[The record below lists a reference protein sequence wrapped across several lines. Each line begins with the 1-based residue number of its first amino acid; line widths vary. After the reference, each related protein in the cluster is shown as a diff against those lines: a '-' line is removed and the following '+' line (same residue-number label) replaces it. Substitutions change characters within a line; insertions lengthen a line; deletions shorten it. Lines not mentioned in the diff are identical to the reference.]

1 VLEATCNS
9 GGVRAF
15 IFVQNIV
22 TNVPFLKRSM
32 SERGTSQRR
41 RRTPACVIEHHVVG
55 DLQMSWWVSAARQ
68 VIKRKI
74 IPYT

>member
-1 VLEATCNS
+1 
-9 GGVRAF
+9 
-15 IFVQNIV
+15 
-22 TNVPFLKRSM
+22 M

-41 RRTPACVIEHHVVG
+41 RRTPASVIEHHVVG
-55 DLQMSWWVSAARQ
+55 DLQMSWWVCGALL